1 MTTTYFLDLVSRQI
15 FGKYSTPVIP
25 SIYYIGVSS
34 TTPTI
39 GGTGVTEPTGG
50 AYARIQVENNS
61 TNITQNGTGTG
72 TNVYALSFAES
83 TANWGTMT
91 NYVVY
96 DGLTNGN
103 LLMYGALDRTR
114 TVESGTTL
122 QIKAGQ
128 LQLSF
133 VNP

>member
-1 MTTTYFLDLVSRQI
+1 MTTTYFLDLVSKQI

-25 SIYYIGVSS
+25 SSYYIGVSS

-39 GGTGVTEPTGG
+39 AGTGVTEPTGG
-50 AYARIQVENNS
+50 AYARIQIENNT
-61 TNITQNGTGTG
+61 TNITQSGTGIG
-72 TNVYALSFAES
+72 SNVYALSFAES
-83 TANWGTMT
+83 TTNWGTMT

-96 DGLTNGN
+96 DALTSGN

-114 TVESGTTL
+114 TVEAGTTL